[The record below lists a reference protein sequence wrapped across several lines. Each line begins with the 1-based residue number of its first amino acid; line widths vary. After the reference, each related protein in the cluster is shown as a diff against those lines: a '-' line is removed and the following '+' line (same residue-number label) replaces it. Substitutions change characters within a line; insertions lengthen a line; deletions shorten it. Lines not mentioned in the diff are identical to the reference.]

1 MRLTV
6 VRGAL
11 SGSDQRATSMR
22 WWAGFMSTHHFRATS
37 RLLPG
42 AALLAAAFMVVLA
55 ALREELSAPRVG
67 AVLDRG
73 LGRLSAHSSW
83 IALYGVIA
91 LAVAAVVVAAAH
103 RHRRTRGG
111 GGNILPV
118 AVAAGALW
126 PLIVLG
132 LTQVAALAGV
142 QGLIAG
148 TDAAGGSRQE

>member
-1 MRLTV
+1 
-6 VRGAL
+6 
-11 SGSDQRATSMR
+11 
-22 WWAGFMSTHHFRATS
+22 MSTHHFRATS

-55 ALREELSAPRVG
+55 ALREELSAPRVAHVG
-67 AVLDRG
+67 AVLDHG

-91 LAVAAVVVAAAH
+91 VTVAAVVVAAAH
-103 RHRRTRGG
+103 RHRRIRGG